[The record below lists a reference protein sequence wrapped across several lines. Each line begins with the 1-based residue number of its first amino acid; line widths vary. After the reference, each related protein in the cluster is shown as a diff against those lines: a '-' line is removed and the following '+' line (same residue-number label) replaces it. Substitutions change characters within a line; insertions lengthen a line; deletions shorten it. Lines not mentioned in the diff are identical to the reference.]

1 MTTTPITL
9 RLQQSSLLLPILA
22 GGAVAGTFDL
32 IAAFITFGPGSP
44 RAIAGGVLGR
54 SAFQGGTGTYIL
66 GIVLHYFIAFGARRH
81 LLPCEPQSSEFLP
94 YDHFFVC
101 GLFYGIAIHLVM
113 NLIVL
118 PLCALHFMG
127 PYQYRGLVQGIL
139 IHMFFIGLPISLAL
153 RRFS

>member
-44 RAIAGGVLGR
+44 RAIAGGLLGR

-66 GIVLHYFIAFGARRH
+66 GIVLHYFIAFGAAAIYCLASRK
-81 LLPCEPQSSEFLP
+81 LEFL

-127 PYQYRGLVQGIL
+127 PYQYRGLMQGIL